1 MTTREKIK
9 RLEELLRCDDDDDG
23 DRKRV
28 EIVDTLEDLAKCVK
42 ETEDFE
48 GIVETSERT
57 FRVFEEDL
65 GVLTSCC
72 RVIRNACARSN
83 QVRNDV
89 GKTKLLSCLIRTI
102 RLALRRR
109 ENVSLLVSIQTLGN
123 CITKSSRDFIWNAM
137 FRLSEKEEK
146 ILFCELCCSDCMN
159 NKALTRLSMILFLC
173 IRDEESH
180 MKAFVT
186 NRKLIHTWLRVFRS
200 DDTNKDIADT
210 VEWVLFTVQEMI
222 SSESVIS
229 TLILQIESDTDDLA
243 LFLNLVLV
251 AMCHDDDDDEND
263 VKTKGLHSKDAHT
276 VAKLVLTL
284 LQRLDEDN
292 KALHSASA
300 AALEICADLSSKMRS
315 TFESCHNAAAVRVR
329 DVRTREFQT
338 FHFLSLSR
346 DNYLDQK
353 NVACM
358 THSCLWKITQTA
370 KTKLALRART
380 QVRETLLNAD
390 DDAVQILV
398 RKILEPL
405 SPGRRKAGLS
415 KTTTTIHPG
424 ICDQLLNNSMRL
436 LANCSF
442 HNKAWQNRVRE
453 VNGIEAILSCTTIN
467 EKNPILREWALL
479 AVRNLCDGNVANQ
492 RRIEE
497 LKPRKVL
504 QDPTLKKAGYQ
515 IRFDEASGKPKI
527 ETADEDD

>member
-9 RLEELLRCDDDDDG
+9 RLEELLRCDDDDD
-23 DRKRV
+23 RKRV
-28 EIVDTLEDLAKCVK
+28 EIVDILEDLAKCVK
-42 ETEDFE
+42 QTEDFE

-123 CITKSSRDFIWNAM
+123 CITKSSRDFIWNSM

-229 TLILQIESDTDDLA
+229 KLILQIESDTDDLA

-284 LQRLDEDN
+284 LKRLDEDN
-292 KALHSASA
+292 QALHSASA

-346 DNYLDQK
+346 DNYLNQK

-370 KTKLALRART
+370 KTKFQT
-380 QVRETLLNAD
+380 FHF
-390 DDAVQILV
+390 
-398 RKILEPL
+398 L
-405 SPGRRKAGLS
+405 SL
-415 KTTTTIHPG
+415 
-424 ICDQLLNNSMRL
+424 
-436 LANCSF
+436 
-442 HNKAWQNRVRE
+442 
-453 VNGIEAILSCTTIN
+453 
-467 EKNPILREWALL
+467 
-479 AVRNLCDGNVANQ
+479 
-492 RRIEE
+492 
-497 LKPRKVL
+497 
-504 QDPTLKKAGYQ
+504 
-515 IRFDEASGKPKI
+515 
-527 ETADEDD
+527 